1 VRSRYVAVALTSIV
15 SLVVPSL
22 GSVDH
27 PAAAAEPT
35 PNVLVILVDDA
46 RFDDMSSLPR
56 ISSLIGDAGATFPH
70 AYSPFPLCCPARAT
84 MLTGQYAHNHGVLDN
99 EPPLGGFTAFD
110 DTDTLATWLTGDYTT
125 GFIGKYLNG
134 YKLPYRPP
142 GWDDWMMPVGSVY
155 DYRNT
160 SWNIDGVRRT
170 YPGYRTDTMGTLATQ
185 FIQSHADDAQPFFLF
200 TSIVAPHAGTPN
212 EPDDP
217 RVVHN
222 TSKFPTPNVS
232 DTYRN
237 DLGKVGNDDPAFNE
251 ADVSDKPLRPAPLA
265 AWEIDAI
272 KEVNGQRREALLSAQ
287 DVVTRIVAALRTAG
301 ELDNTYLVFASDNG
315 YMLGDHRIRGGKVFP
330 YEVSARVPLLIRGP
344 GIPAG
349 SVVNQTVGL
358 HDLAPTVLAMTDHVG
373 ANGASTIDGANV
385 LPMMGHPGNRASRA
399 LVLEAGPES
408 VNRPAYRFH
417 GVVAMVDGVR
427 WKYVERDT
435 GKKELYNLG
444 DDPAEL
450 TNLAGRPAFAQVQAQ
465 LRGVLVDRQWCSGAD
480 CR

>member
-1 VRSRYVAVALTSIV
+1 MRTRYLAVSLTSIL
-15 SLVVPSL
+15 SLVAPAL
-22 GSVDH
+22 GTVEH

-35 PNVLVILVDDA
+35 PHVVVILVDDA

-56 ISSLIGDAGATFPH
+56 ISSLVGKAGATFRH

-99 EPPLGGFTAFD
+99 EPPLGGFSAFD
-110 DTDTLATWLTGDYTT
+110 DTDTLATWLTDDYTT
-125 GFIGKYLNG
+125 GFVGKYLNG
-134 YKLPYRPP
+134 YQLPYRPP

-155 DYRNT
+155 DYRGT

-170 YPGYRTDTMGTLATQ
+170 YPGYRTDTMGTLATR
-185 FIQSHADDAQPFFLF
+185 FIRSHADDAKPFFLF

-217 RVVHN
+217 RVVYN

-232 DTYRN
+232 DSYRN
-237 DLGKVGNDDPAFNE
+237 VLGKVANTDPAFNE

-265 AWEIDAI
+265 NWEIDAI
-272 KEVNGQRREALLSAQ
+272 REVNGQRREALLSAQ
-287 DVVTRIVAALRTAG
+287 DVVTAIVDALRTTG
-301 ELDNTYLVFASDNG
+301 ELGNTYLVFASDNG
-315 YMLGDHRIRGGKVFP
+315 YLLGDHRIRGGKVFP
-330 YEVSARVPLLIRGP
+330 YEVAARIPMLIRGP

-358 HDLAPTVLAMTDHVG
+358 HDLAPTILAMTDHVG
-373 ANGASTIDGANV
+373 ANGASTLDGANV
-385 LPMMGHPGNRASRA
+385 LPMIGHPDRRAGRP
-399 LVLEAGPES
+399 LVLEAGPKS
-408 VNRPAYRFH
+408 SSTVAYRFH
-417 GVVAMVDGVR
+417 GVVDMVDGVR
-427 WKYVERDT
+427 WKYVERDS
-435 GKKELYNLG
+435 GKRELYNLG

-450 TNLAGRPAFAQVQAQ
+450 TNLADRPAFAQVQAQ
-465 LRGVLVDRQWCSGAD
+465 LRAVLVDYRWCSGAE